1 MRVLKRGLALVILCL
16 LLTGIVPFGGKM
28 ENGQS
33 GRVAAVQAKT
43 KTKDYKYK
51 SSTLKVK
58 SATLKVAQGKKTIY
72 GKIFLPKSSKK
83 EKFPT
88 VIYSHGFGGSYEY
101 GVDYAKALAKK
112 GYAVYCFDFCGGSPD
127 SRSSGSTLN
136 MSIFTEQKDLEAVIK
151 SLKKKKYVDKKN
163 IFLFGTSQ
171 GGAVSAITA
180 AKHQKEIR
188 GLILFY
194 PAFVLVDHAKEEFK
208 SVDEIPDKYFF
219 LWMEVGK
226 TYFKDLL
233 DYDIYEDIKA
243 YKKRVLIVHGDAD
256 DIVPLSY
263 SRKAVKAYS
272 SADLKVIKGAGHG
285 FDGTDDDKAVRYIL
299 SYLKKNVKKAS

>member
-1 MRVLKRGLALVILCL
+1 MRVLKKSLAMVLIVL
-16 LLTGIVPFGGKM
+16 LLAGIVPFGSQM
-28 ENGQS
+28 ENGQF
-33 GRVAAVQAKT
+33 GRAAAAQAKT

-51 SSTLKVK
+51 SSASKVK
-58 SATLKVAQGKKTIY
+58 SATLKVAQGKKMIY
-72 GKIFLPKSSKK
+72 GKIFLPKSNKK
-83 EKFPT
+83 KKFPT

-127 SRSSGSTLN
+127 SRSSGSALD
-136 MSIFTEQKDLEAVIK
+136 MSIFTEKKDLEAVIK

-180 AKHQKEIR
+180 AEHQKEIR

-194 PAFVLVDHAKEEFK
+194 PAFVLVDNAKAEFK
-208 SVDEIPDKYFF
+208 SVDEIPDKYY
-219 LWMEVGK
+219 LMWMEVGK

-243 YKKRVLIVHGDAD
+243 YKKKVLIVHGDAD

-285 FDGTDDDKAVRYIL
+285 FDGAEHDKAVGYIL
-299 SYLKKNVKKAS
+299 SYLKKKEK

>member
-1 MRVLKRGLALVILCL
+1 VRV
-16 LLTGIVPFGGKM
+16 
-28 ENGQS
+28 
-33 GRVAAVQAKT
+33 KT

-58 SATLKVAQGKKTIY
+58 RGKKTIY
-72 GKIFLPKSSKK
+72 GKIFLPETNKK
-83 EKFPT
+83 KKFPT

-127 SRSSGSTLN
+127 SRSSGSTLD

-180 AKHQKEIR
+180 AEHQKEIR

-194 PAFVLVDHAKEEFK
+194 PAFVLVDNAKSLFN
-208 SVDEIPDKYFF
+208 SVDEIPDKYY
-219 LWMEVGK
+219 LMWMEVGK

-243 YKKRVLIVHGDAD
+243 YKKKVLIVHGDAD

-263 SRKAVKAYS
+263 SRKAVKTYS
-272 SADLKVIKGAGHG
+272 SADLKIIKGAGHG
-285 FDGTDDDKAVRYIL
+285 FSGADDDKAVSYIL

>member
-1 MRVLKRGLALVILCL
+1 MKRSLAQAIIFSL
-16 LLTGIVPFGGKM
+16 LMGIVAFGGQM
-28 ENGQS
+28 GHEQS
-33 GRVAAVQAKT
+33 GAVSTVQAKAT
-43 KTKDYKYK
+43 KGDRNKSSALKVK

-58 SATLKVAQGKKTIY
+58 QGKKTIC
-72 GKIFLPKSSKK
+72 GKIFLPKSKK
-83 EKFPT
+83 KKKFPT

-127 SRSSGSTLN
+127 SRSSGSTLH

-151 SLKKKKYVDKKN
+151 SLKKKKYVDQKN

-180 AKHQKEIR
+180 AKHRKEIR

-194 PAFVLVDHAKEEFK
+194 PAFVLVDHAKAEFK
-208 SVDEIPDKYFF
+208 SVDEIPDKYYFM
-219 LWMEVGK
+219 WMEVGK

-243 YKKRVLIVHGDAD
+243 YKKKVLIVHGDAD

-263 SRKAVKAYS
+263 SRKAVKTYS
-272 SADLKVIKGAGHG
+272 SAELRVIKGAGHG
-285 FDGTDDDKAVRYIL
+285 FDGAGEDKAVKYIL
-299 SYLKKNVKKAS
+299 NYLKKNVKKASSH

>member
-1 MRVLKRGLALVILCL
+1 MRVLKRGLALFILCS

-51 SSTLKVK
+51 SSNLKVK
-58 SATLKVAQGKKTIY
+58 SATLKMAQGKKTIY
-72 GKIFLPKSSKK
+72 GKIFLPKSSEKK
-83 EKFPT
+83 KYPT

-127 SRSSGSTLN
+127 SRSSGSTLD

-219 LWMEVGK
+219 MWMEVGK

>member
-1 MRVLKRGLALVILCL
+1 MKVLKRCLAMAVIFL
-16 LLTGIVPFGGKM
+16 LLAGMVSIGSQM
-28 ENGQS
+28 EDRQS
-33 GRVAAVQAKT
+33 GQASAVQAKA
-43 KTKDYKYK
+43 KVYKYK

-58 SATLKVAQGKKTIY
+58 RGKKTIY
-72 GKIFLPKSSKK
+72 GKIFLPQSKKK

-112 GYAVYCFDFCGGSPD
+112 GYAVYCFDFCGGSPG
-127 SRSSGSTLN
+127 SRSSGSTLE

-151 SLKKKKYVDKKN
+151 SLKKKTYVDKNN
-163 IFLFGTSQ
+163 IFLFGSSQ

-180 AKHQKEIR
+180 AEHQEEIR
-188 GLILFY
+188 GMILFY
-194 PAFVLVDHAKEEFK
+194 PAFVLVDNAKSLFQ
-208 SVDEIPDKYFF
+208 SVDEIPDTYY
-219 LWMEVGK
+219 LMWMNVGK

-243 YKKRVLIVHGDAD
+243 YKKKVLIVHGDAD

-263 SRKAVKAYS
+263 SRKAVKTYS
-272 SADLKVIKGAGHG
+272 SADLKIIKGAGHG
-285 FDGTDDDKAVRYIL
+285 FYGAEENQAIKYML
-299 SYLKKNVKKAS
+299 SYLEKQKK

>member
-1 MRVLKRGLALVILCL
+1 MEAGQ
-16 LLTGIVPFGGKM
+16 FGK
-28 ENGQS
+28 
-33 GRVAAVQAKT
+33 AAVRVKT

-58 SATLKVAQGKKTIY
+58 RGKKTIY
-72 GKIFLPKSSKK
+72 GKIFLPETNKK
-83 EKFPT
+83 KKFPT

-127 SRSSGSTLN
+127 SRSSGSTLD

-180 AKHQKEIR
+180 AEHQKEIR

-194 PAFVLVDHAKEEFK
+194 PAFVLVDNAKSLFN
-208 SVDEIPDKYFF
+208 SVDEIPDKYY
-219 LWMEVGK
+219 LMWMEVGK

-243 YKKRVLIVHGDAD
+243 YKKKVLIVHGDAD

-263 SRKAVKAYS
+263 SRKAVKTYS
-272 SADLKVIKGAGHG
+272 SADLKIIKGAGHG
-285 FDGTDDDKAVRYIL
+285 FSGADDDKAVSYIL

>member
-1 MRVLKRGLALVILCL
+1 MGILKRSVALAVIFSL
-16 LLTGIVPFGGKM
+16 LAGIVHFGMQM

-33 GRVAAVQAKT
+33 DMLAAVQAKT
-43 KTKDYKYK
+43 KSKDYKYE
-51 SSTLKVK
+51 SSTLRVK
-58 SATLKVAQGKKTIY
+58 RGKKSIY
-72 GKIFLPKSSKK
+72 GKIFLPKSEKK
-83 EKFPT
+83 KKFPAI
-88 VIYSHGFGGSYEY
+88 IYSHGFGGSYEY

-112 GYAVYCFDFCGGSPD
+112 GYAVYCFDFCGGGPD
-127 SRSSGSTLN
+127 SRSSGSILD

-151 SLKKKKYVDKKN
+151 SLKQKKYVDEKN

-194 PAFVLVDHAKEEFK
+194 PAFVLVDNAKAEFK
-208 SVDEIPDKYFF
+208 SVEEIPDKYY
-219 LWMEVGK
+219 LMWMEVGK

-243 YKKRVLIVHGDAD
+243 YKKEVLIVHGDAD
-256 DIVPLSY
+256 GIVPLSY
-263 SRKAVKAYS
+263 SRKAVKVYS
-272 SADLKVIKGAGHG
+272 SAALKVIKGAGHG
-285 FDGTDDDKAVRYIL
+285 FSGADNDKAIKYIL
-299 SYLKKNVKKAS
+299 SYLKNMKKVF